1 MRSSSRP
8 SRREGY
14 GIGHGRGGNSSAGD
28 ATANSSHEVE
38 GGNFDDEIF
47 TSIDDNGEIFN
58 NNNLRNRSGINEPHV
73 FNGARNINSRVN
85 SRISHR
91 NDDFRSNTNNN
102 DDDDDTDVQELLSAL
117 SNVPS
122 TTTADPGA
130 SGLGAAAE
138 FMSDV
143 LSPETSRRLIEA
155 TGRRRGVGS
164 SENGIENASDASKS
178 IGSQEPNSM
187 KFERQ
192 TQPRQS
198 HRASQFGQYSETQ
211 TRGQNKASTA
221 LDSSVESEAISESR
235 KVLESLNNSLPPSS
249 SQMMAGSTASSSIT
263 SSRYQKDHQQQGLKS
278 PQVGQLV
285 ETPALQSYEVADEK
299 EIDARLGQD
308 PCVLCFEDK
317 VVLRSHRGTCVSV
330 ARPKRKGQANLNM
343 SMFDGIEMA
352 LKNQISMKNRTSSL
366 DTNLSSLATPQG
378 PDFVAKVDGNP
389 TEAACEF
396 AIIGAALRTHTGIV
410 KHGDVVALLSKAR
423 GRFLGVV
430 NRDQEDVEDLDSDD
444 EDGDVLNA
452 YSGKP
457 SEEEILSM
465 PTHEPQWHVLPR
477 RKVAGRREHWIVV
490 EIENE
495 TTDRISERNQRIA
508 ASAARMGRRAK
519 ELGYNLAK
527 TQFSTPHKREV
538 TVALRSSD
546 AVLLRSVHAEGL
558 FLGVSNGNLRLFRAP
573 PENGACTW
581 SLVKTPAPYV
591 PLWSRQRPLLNYAGA
606 SANEENRDVV
616 GNSAL
621 NSDDG
626 LDIITATEDDLV
638 DAVLFAMQGV
648 ESDYVIKSSNPDGT
662 TSWKVIEKH
671 VQDAALLQLTSRIM
685 PLCSDYESAI
695 EFVQRR
701 TRPEFGRVSHAM
713 SAAMRAL
720 LREYDVL
727 VAQLEHEKNGQRLS
741 LQKLWFY
748 VQPSMRVLHVLASVA
763 RRSEASTG
771 GVLLNLV
778 HDLASRGGDAKARSV
793 YHYLVQ
799 HATVPYL
806 EMLELWIYHG
816 VIRDPY
822 NEFMVYVDEDA
833 TKRTL
838 RDDFNAR
845 YWDSRYTLRENSR
858 GVSWHTQV
866 HGSSDS
872 QLAGA
877 VTTHNHVPFFLNRLA
892 EKILTTGKYL
902 NVVRE
907 CGRWV
912 ENTCAERIP
921 YSDES
926 HMYDQIVTR
935 AHDFASR
942 TLLNLLLEEEQLLP
956 RLRSLKHYFLL
967 DQGDFFVHF
976 MDLAHEELQKPVEQI
991 AVPRLQSLLDVCL
1004 RVRNVNDP
1012 YQEDLACELVPYALI
1027 EHVEAIHDF
1036 AIAGSSSVS
1045 HMARPSTKHS
1055 PGLHGIDAFTLD
1067 FKVRWPLSL
1076 VLSRQALTKYQLIF
1090 RHLFFC
1096 KHVERQLCTTW
1107 LAHQTTKEL
1116 NLRSALGP
1124 DYCLRQRMLH
1134 FLQNFEYYVMFEVL
1148 EPRWHELEKR
1158 LEHVKTVDELMK
1170 HHSEF
1175 LDTCL
1180 RECLLT
1186 HQGLLKTL
1194 AKLMTTCL
1202 LFAEQIGRFANQL
1215 QVDEESM
1222 TAALSEHEKSQAGA
1236 PPRRPS
1242 PESAAAEAS
1251 AKKRAL
1257 RKTRIKVQEEH
1268 IRRIVT
1274 QDSYRQMILR
1284 SQETFDGMLNQF
1296 MDELLKEA
1304 TQGEYHSHLTNL
1316 CTRLDFNSYYQK

>member
-1 MRSSSRP
+1 MRSSEHRHARAP
-8 SRREGY
+8 ARGQGDQGPRATAGRAA
-14 GIGHGRGGNSSAGD
+14 GRGLAVATGAGTRD
-28 ATANSSHEVE
+28 RH
-38 GGNFDDEIF
+38 GG
-47 TSIDDNGEIFN
+47 G
-58 NNNLRNRSGINEPHV
+58 SGGV
-73 FNGARNINSRVN
+73 GGGG
-85 SRISHR
+85 
-91 NDDFRSNTNNN
+91 
-102 DDDDDTDVQELLSAL
+102 DDDTDVQELLSAL
-117 SNVPS
+117 SSV
-122 TTTADPGA
+122 GA
-130 SGLGAAAE
+130 SETPTRSKNPSDPVSSGLSAASE
-138 FMSDV
+138 FAMSDV
-143 LSPETSRRLIEA
+143 LSPETTRRLYEVTGQGGGRSSGRKRLPLETKKDALPAPPSTHGTRTASRRGGANISTSFA
-155 TGRRRGVGS
+155 S
-164 SENGIENASDASKS
+164 SISSASGPSA
-178 IGSQEPNSM
+178 
-187 KFERQ
+187 
-192 TQPRQS
+192 
-198 HRASQFGQYSETQ
+198 
-211 TRGQNKASTA
+211 AST
-221 LDSSVESEAISESR
+221 SR
-235 KVLESLNNSLPPSS
+235 
-249 SQMMAGSTASSSIT
+249 ST
-263 SSRYQKDHQQQGLKS
+263 KS
-278 PQVGQLV
+278 MTG
-285 ETPALQSYEVADEK
+285 ALQEKAGGAILPRLDVADDK
-299 EIDARLGQD
+299 EIDARLAQD

-317 VVLRSHRGTCVSV
+317 VVLRSHRGTCISV
-330 ARPKRKGQANLNM
+330 ARPKRKGQTNLNA
-343 SMFDGIEMA
+343 SMIDGLELA
-352 LKNQISMKNRTSSL
+352 LGSAARPLQHQFQPPRASFKNRTGSI
-366 DTNLSSLATPQG
+366 DTNLSSLVGQTQNQRSE
-378 PDFVAKVDGNP
+378 FVARVDGNP
-389 TEAACEF
+389 TEPACEF
-396 AIIGAALRTHTGIV
+396 AIIGTAMRTHTGIV
-410 KHGDVVALLSKAR
+410 KHGDVVALISKAR
-423 GRFLGVV
+423 GRFLGVM
-430 NRDQEDVEDLDSDD
+430 NRDQENADDCTFDSDE
-444 EDGDVLNA
+444 EDDFDDLTDVADAAERDA
-452 YSGKP
+452 Y
-457 SEEEILSM
+457 
-465 PTHEPQWHVLPR
+465 EPQWYVSPR
-477 RKVAGRREHWIVV
+477 RKVAGRREHWVVV

-495 TTDRISERNQRIA
+495 TTDRAAERQQRIA
-508 ASAARMGRRAK
+508 AAAARMGRRAE
-519 ELGYNLAK
+519 ELGYTRAQLAPP
-527 TQFSTPHKREV
+527 SKREV
-538 TVALRSSD
+538 TVSLRSSD
-546 AVLLRSVHAEGL
+546 AVLLRSVHAESL
-558 FLGVSNGNLRLFRAP
+558 FLGVTSSGSLRLFRAP
-573 PENGACTW
+573 PANGACAW
-581 SLVKTPAPYV
+581 SLVKCPAPFV
-591 PLWSRQRPLLNYAGA
+591 PLWSRQRPLLNAGA
-606 SANEENRDVV
+606 LHESEEESKAGGRAQAQAVDKLAV
-616 GNSAL
+616 GDEAARPEKDEPPSE
-621 NSDDG
+621 G
-626 LDIITATEDDLV
+626 ELV
-638 DAVLFAMQGV
+638 DAVLFAMQGL
-648 ESDYVIKSSNPDGT
+648 ESDLIECTPGPDGT
-662 TSWKVIEKH
+662 TSTWTVVEER
-671 VQDAALLQLTSRIM
+671 VSDRALEQLSSRVM
-685 PLCSDYESAI
+685 PLCSDYEAASS
-695 EFVQRR
+695 FVQRR
-701 TRPEFGRVSHAM
+701 SRPEFGRVSHAM
-713 SAAMRAL
+713 AAAMRAL

-727 VAQLEHEKNGQRLS
+727 VAQLEHQNSERRLS

-748 VQPSMRVLHVLASVA
+748 VQPSMRVLQVLANVA
-763 RRSEASTG
+763 RKSEAATG

-845 YWDSRYTLRENSR
+845 YWDSRYTLRENVR
-858 GVSWHTQV
+858 GVSWRTQV
-866 HGSSDS
+866 HGAATEGTPAAQSAAAAS
-872 QLAGA
+872 
-877 VTTHNHVPFFLNRLA
+877 HNHVPFFLGRLA
-892 EKILTTGKYL
+892 DKILTTGKYL

-926 HMYDQIVTR
+926 HAYDQIVSR

-942 TLLNLLLEEEQLLP
+942 TLLNLLLQEEKLFA

-976 MDLAHEELQKPVEQI
+976 MDLAHAELQKPVEQI
-991 AVPRLQSLLDVCL
+991 AISRLQSLLDVCL

-1012 YQEDLACELVPYALI
+1012 FQEDLACELVPYALI
-1027 EHVEAIHDF
+1027 EHVEAIHEF
-1036 AIAGSSSVS
+1036 ASTGAAPSSNLLRAGVKPTS
-1045 HMARPSTKHS
+1045 
-1055 PGLHGIDAFTLD
+1055 GLHGIDAFTLD

-1215 QVDEESM
+1215 QVDESSM
-1222 TAALSEHEKSQAGA
+1222 TAALAEQGGGAGSKAGPGPGRPGKQSASSSE
-1236 PPRRPS
+1236 
-1242 PESAAAEAS
+1242 AAAAAAA

-1257 RKTRIKVQEEH
+1257 RKTRIKVQEQH

-1274 QDSYRQMILR
+1274 QDSYQQMILR
-1284 SQETFDGMLNQF
+1284 SQETFDGMLSQF

-1316 CTRLDFNSYYQK
+1316 CTRLDFNAFYQK